1 MFCLIVQG
9 MDQLT
14 SYLQS
19 KICSKQCFSSDMFI
33 KETFLNVVKQNGT
46 EVLRLMLKVCTECV
60 MLSSQR

>member
-1 MFCLIVQG
+1 MCLIVQG

-14 SYLQS
+14 SYLQL
-19 KICSKQCFSSDMFI
+19 KMMNIIFIFADMFI

-46 EVLRLMLKVCTECV
+46 EALKSMLRACTECV